1 MTMLRLIRQI
11 RLDQRGSGTAELTIA
26 APLLFS
32 LFLLI
37 AQFALYMHAAHIAQA
52 AAAQGLSVARVS
64 GGSAGSGTAAGQQLL
79 AELGSGPLRETSV
92 SVQRG
97 PDRASVQVEGK
108 AVSVIPFVSLTVRAE
123 AVGPVEKLSS
133 AVSP

>member
-1 MTMLRLIRQI
+1 MTMLRFIRRI
-11 RLDQRGSGTAELTIA
+11 RLDQRGSGTAELTVA
-26 APLLFS
+26 APLLFL

-37 AQFALYMHAAHIAQA
+37 AQFALYMHAVHIAQA
-52 AAAQGLSVARVS
+52 AAAHGLSAARVS

-79 AELGSGPLRETSV
+79 TQLGSGPLRATSV

-97 PDRASVQVEGK
+97 SDSASVQVQGK
-108 AVSVIPFVSLTVRAE
+108 AVSVIPFMSLAVRAE
-123 AVGPVEKLSS
+123 AAGPVERFST